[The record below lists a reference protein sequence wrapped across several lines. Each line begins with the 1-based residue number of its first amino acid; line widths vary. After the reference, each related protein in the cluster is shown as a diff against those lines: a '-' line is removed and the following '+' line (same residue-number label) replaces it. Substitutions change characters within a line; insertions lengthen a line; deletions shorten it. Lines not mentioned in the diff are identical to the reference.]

1 MWLNIE
7 ASHIVFM
14 HFKSRSP
21 SVSRL
26 MRLPKQLLV
35 PGDLIMSSGTSE
47 SPDAIMFR
55 LSPAAGSEIIFT
67 FHLAGLGCCKWRT
80 APQGGVMEDVGLR
93 GAVMGSCGLREQ
105 LILVHS
111 TAA

>member
-1 MWLNIE
+1 
-7 ASHIVFM
+7 
-14 HFKSRSP
+14 
-21 SVSRL
+21 
-26 MRLPKQLLV
+26 
-35 PGDLIMSSGTSE
+35 MSSGTSA

-55 LSPAAGSEIIFT
+55 LSPAAGPEIVIT
-67 FHLAGLGCCKWRT
+67 FHLAGLGCCEWRT

-105 LILVHS
+105 LIPVHS